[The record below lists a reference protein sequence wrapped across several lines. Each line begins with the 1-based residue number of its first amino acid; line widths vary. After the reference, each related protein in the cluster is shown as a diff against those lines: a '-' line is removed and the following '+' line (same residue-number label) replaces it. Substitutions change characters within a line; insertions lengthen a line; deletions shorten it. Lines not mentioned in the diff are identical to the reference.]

1 MPLLVTVGVFLVY
14 LQYSDLSKEW
24 YIDYYVFNAA
34 KGKLE
39 RERDKIP
46 LSYASAKQRR
56 LFAKV
61 EIADINALL
70 DAGFHFV
77 NSVDPVVETS
87 TTLKMLIASA
97 LKIKSRTVR
106 KKSLS
111 TYTSNANKFLTWLG
125 VDESKGLD
133 FINKTKV
140 SEYIDFLLDS
150 EDIESNITVN
160 NVLNITKGFFLILK
174 KREIITHNP
183 FVYEK
188 LTETETFRNKAFSE
202 LDQSL
207 MEAEL
212 KEKNFPLY
220 VFTRFMYYNFI
231 RPTELRQLKIEDI
244 DFKRKT
250 ITVYG
255 DGAKSRKTATIPL
268 HPILFE
274 LVKDYEKLPKYYY
287 LTGKDLS
294 PGIIKASENTA
305 YNQNRSL
312 LADCEGLEGEGYTL
326 YSWRHCG
333 AVRAYEAGT
342 DILTLQF
349 LFRHSTILHTEIYL
363 KSLRLQLNK
372 VVLKDW

>member
-24 YIDYYVFNAA
+24 YTDYYVFNAA

-77 NSVDPVVETS
+77 NSIDPVVETS
-87 TTLKMLIASA
+87 VTLKMLIASA

-111 TYTSNANKFLTWLG
+111 TYTSNANKFLNWLG
-125 VDESKGLD
+125 VDDAKGLD
-133 FINKTKV
+133 FIIKTKV
-140 SEYIDFLLDS
+140 SEYIDFLLYS

-160 NVLNITKGFFLILK
+160 NVRNITKGFFLILK

-202 LDQSL
+202 Q
-207 MEAEL
+207 
-212 KEKNFPLY
+212 
-220 VFTRFMYYNFI
+220 
-231 RPTELRQLKIEDI
+231 
-244 DFKRKT
+244 
-250 ITVYG
+250 
-255 DGAKSRKTATIPL
+255 
-268 HPILFE
+268 
-274 LVKDYEKLPKYYY
+274 
-287 LTGKDLS
+287 DL
-294 PGIIKASENTA
+294 
-305 YNQNRSL
+305 
-312 LADCEGLEGEGYTL
+312 
-326 YSWRHCG
+326 
-333 AVRAYEAGT
+333 
-342 DILTLQF
+342 
-349 LFRHSTILHTEIYL
+349 
-363 KSLRLQLNK
+363 
-372 VVLKDW
+372 